1 MCGIAGVIGF
11 DKKTIEQDILLSMMQ
26 DGKHQG
32 QEGYVYTNEYIGLG
46 YVGCAHSQSPVLK
59 KTVTDASGRYT
70 IILNGSV
77 YNAIELRNELQ
88 AIGYTFASQTNDIEV
103 VLNGYIAWGEMVL
116 DRINGMFVMAIY
128 DKEKEKVFV
137 VTEEGTE
144 QDFFYSD
151 FDTLFT
157 FLKN

>member
-1 MCGIAGVIGF
+1 
-11 DKKTIEQDILLSMMQ
+11 MMQ

-32 QEGYVYTNEYIGLG
+32 QEGHVYTNEYIGLG

-128 DKEKEKVFV
+128 DNEKEN
-137 VTEEGTE
+137 
-144 QDFFYSD
+144 
-151 FDTLFT
+151 LFT
-157 FLKN
+157 LTCAFGYPLHIRGAKCRPKRLRNRYGLCKSRRKERCK